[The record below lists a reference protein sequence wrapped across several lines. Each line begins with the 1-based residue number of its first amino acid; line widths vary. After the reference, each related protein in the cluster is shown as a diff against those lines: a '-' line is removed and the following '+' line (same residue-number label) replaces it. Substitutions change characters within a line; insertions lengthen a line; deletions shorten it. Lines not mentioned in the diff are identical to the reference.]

1 MAESKPAPNLT
12 SASRRPVAF
21 HLRRGA
27 PPLVRRRAKSRRDW
41 ALAERACEA
50 DVSVGELDH
59 DEPRRGA
66 GLRAR
71 TIAHA
76 AQSSS
81 ARVRDSLRGSRV
93 RCVQSR

>member
-21 HLRRGA
+21 HLPRGA

-41 ALAERACEA
+41 ALAPCEA

-71 TIAHA
+71 TIAP
-76 AQSSS
+76 
-81 ARVRDSLRGSRV
+81 RGSIIVRPRQGLLAREPIAL
-93 RCVQSR
+93 RCVQS